1 MPACAL
7 PQSFRKGK
15 LSYTISSTNT
25 KARIEV
31 LLKQRAFRIVKIGEK
46 DGCYGQEQNGFKGFV
61 LPLKVLG
68 WISYLPI
75 IIFWFKKR
83 QHWNSDSTQS
93 PDFYLLLTCMSVPA
107 FIYFS
112 ISKIWIPHMTP
123 LCFPKDSKCA
133 RSHLWHRDLGWETFR
148 SLGTKFARMLAGLE
162 MFCSL

>member
-61 LPLKVLG
+61 CFTAKSAGVNQLSTNNHILV
-68 WISYLPI
+68 S
-75 IIFWFKKR
+75 KKKTTLEFR
-83 QHWNSDSTQS
+83 QHPKSRLLSTFNMYEW
-93 PDFYLLLTCMSVPA
+93 PGFYLLFNIEDLDS
-107 FIYFS
+107 
-112 ISKIWIPHMTP
+112 PHDTP
-123 LCFPKDSKCA
+123 MFP
-133 RSHLWHRDLGWETFR
+133 
-148 SLGTKFARMLAGLE
+148 
-162 MFCSL
+162 

>member
-1 MPACAL
+1 MFINPGNPPNQPGGMPACAL

-68 WISYLPI
+68 ES
-75 IIFWFKKR
+75 
-83 QHWNSDSTQS
+83 
-93 PDFYLLLTCMSVPA
+93 A
-107 FIYFS
+107 IYQ
-112 ISKIWIPHMTP
+112 
-123 LCFPKDSKCA
+123 
-133 RSHLWHRDLGWETFR
+133 
-148 SLGTKFARMLAGLE
+148 
-162 MFCSL
+162 